1 MLAGDDVTL
10 RTLYDGKEFVLFGVG
25 NAKLGHG
32 VIEILAEGGPLRL
45 PIDEVVDDG
54 RDSVD
59 PAEFDRRGWA
69 CRNSSPQQPHA
80 QGKRG
85 NLLKSGER
93 RSKKALCPSL
103 ASSDI

>member
-1 MLAGDDVTL
+1 MGCPKSAKSRHGARGTLLAGDDVTL

-59 PAEFDRRGWA
+59 PVESIIEGGPVGIVAGY
-69 CRNSSPQQPHA
+69 SS
-80 QGKRG
+80 
-85 NLLKSGER
+85 S
-93 RSKKALCPSL
+93 ALGH
-103 ASSDI
+103 

>member
-1 MLAGDDVTL
+1 LLAGDDVTL

-59 PAEFDRRGWA
+59 PAESIIEGGLVGIHRR
-69 CRNSSPQQPHA
+69 SSPM
-80 QGKRG
+80 
-85 NLLKSGER
+85 LKANEET
-93 RSKKALCPSL
+93 C
-103 ASSDI
+103 